1 MGTGV
6 AVVTDS
12 TASLPPEVADEL
24 GITVIPLHV
33 VVDGEDRLDD
43 ALGSAALAAQLA
55 HGVRAT
61 TSQPST
67 AELQQTYRAAS
78 DGGARDVVAIHL
90 SADLSGTVA
99 GARRAADALAGEG
112 VRVHVVDSR
121 TVAAG
126 TGLAAV
132 AAAETARGGG
142 GAAQVVAVA
151 RETAAKST
159 VLFVVPDLGFLQR
172 GGRMSPGAALV
183 GTALGIRPV
192 LGVSDGRIVVVETVR
207 GRARARRRV
216 LERAVQAAG
225 GPGARVPHPPAQR
238 VRVAVH
244 HFGAADEAVALEE
257 DLADALA
264 GTGALVAGAL
274 RSEVTAVVGV
284 HAGPGVLGVVV
295 APAG

>member
-12 TASLPPEVADEL
+12 TASLPPEVAAEL
-24 GITVIPLHV
+24 GITVVPLHV
-33 VVDGEDRLDD
+33 VVDGEDQLDD
-43 ALGSAALAAQLA
+43 AVGSAALAARLVQ
-55 HGVRAT
+55 GVRAT

-67 AELQQTYRAAS
+67 AELERAYRAAAE
-78 DGGARDVVAIHL
+78 GGAREVVAIHL

-99 GARRAADALAGEG
+99 GARRAAAALAGEG
-112 VRVHVVDSR
+112 GRVHVVDSR

-132 AAAETARGGG
+132 AAAEAARDGG

-159 VLFVVPDLGFLQR
+159 VLFMVTDLGFLQR
-172 GGRMSPGAALV
+172 GGRMSPGAALM

-244 HFGAADEAVALEE
+244 HFGAAEEAVALEE

-295 APAG
+295 APAR

>member
-12 TASLPPEVADEL
+12 TASLPPEVAADL
-24 GITVIPLHV
+24 GITVVPLHV

-55 HGVRAT
+55 QGVHAT

-67 AELQQTYRAAS
+67 AELERTYRAAS
-78 DGGARDVVAIHL
+78 DAGARDVVAIHL

-99 GARRAADALAGEG
+99 GARRAAAALAGEG

-132 AAAETARGGG
+132 AAAEAARGGG
-142 GAAQVVAVA
+142 GAARAVAVA

-159 VLFVVPDLGFLQR
+159 VLFMVADLGFLQR
-172 GGRMSPGAALV
+172 GGRMTPGAALM

-244 HFGAADEAVALEE
+244 HFGAADEAIALEE

-295 APAG
+295 APAL